1 MKIRLLLL
9 ATVMC
14 LASHVLAQNI
24 VAVDEWFNGIGTT
37 GNGTLKNDPGPGGLN
52 NVLTY
57 ALPFAG
63 VPGDVQ
69 IQANE
74 PGIGQIVFDV
84 VRFNGDGTL
93 IFYSDNVPISDAPGD
108 TPGPPGILYAN
119 SVTIQEVGTE
129 GANGSI
135 YAPAPGQP
143 GYDSTNPIYFLISE
157 GNISTTPFAG
167 IFGAY
172 QLNYFSNANTTGA
185 PDAALRLV
193 NTGFLSDASPVG
205 DLCAS
210 VYVFDSTEQ
219 LNECCSCRV
228 TPNGLLTLS
237 VNKNLTGNTL
247 TGGHPTRGVVKLLS
261 SQPVGGVCDPKVQ
274 SAFPG
279 IQGWISHV
287 QSNSPGAKSFAI
299 TEEEL
304 LHSLLGAGEAAD
316 LAEDC
321 TALIE
326 LGSGSGVC
334 SCSDSGQ

>member
-14 LASHVLAQNI
+14 LASRGLAQSI

-93 IFYSDNVPISDAPGD
+93 IFYSDNVPVSDAPGD

-119 SVTIQEVGTE
+119 SVTIQKVGTD

-205 DLCAS
+205 DLCA
-210 VYVFDSTEQ
+210 
-219 LNECCSCRV
+219 
-228 TPNGLLTLS
+228 
-237 VNKNLTGNTL
+237 
-247 TGGHPTRGVVKLLS
+247 
-261 SQPVGGVCDPKVQ
+261 
-274 SAFPG
+274 
-279 IQGWISHV
+279 
-287 QSNSPGAKSFAI
+287 
-299 TEEEL
+299 
-304 LHSLLGAGEAAD
+304 
-316 LAEDC
+316 
-321 TALIE
+321 
-326 LGSGSGVC
+326 
-334 SCSDSGQ
+334 